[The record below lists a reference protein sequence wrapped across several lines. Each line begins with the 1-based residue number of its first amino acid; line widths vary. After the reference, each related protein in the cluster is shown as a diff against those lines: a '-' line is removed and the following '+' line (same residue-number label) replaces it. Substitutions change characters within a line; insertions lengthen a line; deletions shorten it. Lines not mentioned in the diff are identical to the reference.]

1 MTIKCDAGTVTDTG
15 LWVTHRLDLG
25 IPLYGGRKEDMAG
38 SNPAVVITKHLTAP
52 QHLATNQLHQTE
64 HRRQSSPSGTGQRP

>member
-38 SNPAVVITKHLTAP
+38 SNPAVVITKHHLTAP
-52 QHLATNQLHQTE
+52 
-64 HRRQSSPSGTGQRP
+64 